1 MQIRF
6 WNLNLLLCNIEN
18 PWAKC
23 SSFVFWPHNH
33 HLWQTVRAHCLL
45 PWYFA
50 FIAKLL
56 KLIPFNNVLRFKNLT
71 LKGQPWPDFMSQ
83 PKSVWFV
90 TVMISTTSNKIQ
102 KRFAKCKTSTV
113 LENKHFFSIWAELWG
128 QTFFPPLFKI
138 CSGELTLAKDI
149 ATNTIWHA
157 ELRHGGKLMK
167 WIENA
172 KGIVYVLNKTQKK
185 WKHNS
190 PLVISTVSWSMATS
204 CLLNLKLH
212 CRWF

>member
-1 MQIRF
+1 MTNCQG
-6 WNLNLLLCNIEN
+6 
-18 PWAKC
+18 
-23 SSFVFWPHNH
+23 
-33 HLWQTVRAHCLL
+33 TL
-45 PWYFA
+45 PFA
-50 FIAKLL
+50 LIFAEIAELL
-56 KLIPFNNVLRFKNLT
+56 KWITFKNVLRFKNLT

-90 TVMISTTSNKIQ
+90 TVIMISTTSNKIP

-113 LENKHFFSIWAELWG
+113 LENKHFFPSELNCG
-128 QTFFPPLFKI
+128 VSQTFFPHLFKI

-149 ATNTIWHA
+149 ATNTIWHG
-157 ELRHGGKLMK
+157 ELCHGGKLMK

-172 KGIVYVLNKTQKK
+172 KGIVYVLNKKYNNK

-190 PLVISTVSWSMATS
+190 PLVISTASWSMATS
-204 CLLNLKLH
+204 LLNLKLH

>member
-1 MQIRF
+1 MYFYHIIIIYDKLSGHIAF
-6 WNLNLLLCNIEN
+6 
-18 PWAKC
+18 
-23 SSFVFWPHNH
+23 
-33 HLWQTVRAHCLL
+33 CLDI
-45 PWYFA
+45 A
-50 FIAKLL
+50 FIAELL
-56 KLIPFNNVLRFKNLT
+56 KLIPFKNVLRFKNLT

-90 TVMISTTSNKIQ
+90 TVIMISTTSNKIP

-128 QTFFPPLFKI
+128 QSDFFPHLFKI

-149 ATNTIWHA
+149 ATNTIWHG
-157 ELRHGGKLMK
+157 ELCHGGKLMK

-172 KGIVYVLNKTQKK
+172 KGIVYVLNKKYNKK

-190 PLVISTVSWSMATS
+190 PLVISTASWSMATS
-204 CLLNLKLH
+204 LLNLKLH